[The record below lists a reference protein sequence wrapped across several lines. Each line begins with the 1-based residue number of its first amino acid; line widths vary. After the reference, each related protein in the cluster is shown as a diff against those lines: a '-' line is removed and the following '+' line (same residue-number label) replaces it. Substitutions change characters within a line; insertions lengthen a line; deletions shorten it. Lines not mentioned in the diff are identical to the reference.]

1 MTDLIRILIAD
12 DHMVV
17 RRGLCSLLIPRNG
30 MQVIGEAS
38 DGVEAVELAH
48 SLQPDVILM
57 DILMPRLDG
66 PEAIIEIKKENPDA
80 RVLVLTSFGEDARV
94 SAAIRAGAL
103 GYLLKDTSPDE
114 LFHAIREVAQGNL
127 SLPPQVAMKLM
138 QDLQKPK
145 ADRLPP
151 EKALTEREL
160 DVLRGIAQGL
170 SNQEIGRQLM
180 ISQATVRSHVSS
192 LLSKLGLTNRTQ
204 AALYAVQAGLLD
216 GVKQGTLDARSEKSI
231 Y

>member
-1 MTDLIRILIAD
+1 MTDLLRILIAD

-30 MQVIGEAS
+30 MEVIGEAA
-38 DGVEAVELAH
+38 DGVEAVELAR

-57 DILMPRLDG
+57 DMVMPHLDG
-66 PEAIIEIKKENPDA
+66 PEAVVEIKKENPEA
-80 RVLVLTSFGEDARV
+80 RILILTSFGEDARV

-103 GYLLKDTSPDE
+103 GYLLKDSSPDE

-145 ADRLPP
+145 RDRLAP
-151 EKALTEREL
+151 ETALTQREL

-170 SNQEIGRQLM
+170 SNQDIAGQLM

-204 AALYAVQAGLLD
+204 AALYAVEAGLLER
-216 GVKQGTLDARSEKSI
+216 GKEETLNGQNE
-231 Y
+231 

>member
-30 MQVIGEAS
+30 MEVIGEAA
-38 DGVEAVELAH
+38 DGVEAVELAR

-57 DILMPRLDG
+57 DMVMPHLDG
-66 PEAIIEIKKENPDA
+66 PEAVVEIKKENPEA
-80 RVLVLTSFGEDARV
+80 RILILTSFGEDARV

-103 GYLLKDTSPDE
+103 GYLLKDSSPDE

-145 ADRLPP
+145 RDRLPP
-151 EKALTEREL
+151 ETALTQREL

-170 SNQEIGRQLM
+170 SNQDIAGQLM

-204 AALYAVQAGLLD
+204 AALYAVEAGLLER
-216 GVKQGTLDARSEKSI
+216 GKEGTLNGQNE
-231 Y
+231 

>member
-1 MTDLIRILIAD
+1 MADLIRILIAD

-30 MQVIGEAS
+30 MEVIGEAM

-57 DILMPRLDG
+57 DMVMPRLNG
-66 PEAIIEIKKENPDA
+66 PEAILEIKKENPDA
-80 RVLVLTSFGEDARV
+80 RVLILTSFGEEARV

-103 GYLLKDTSPDE
+103 GYLLKDSSPDE

-127 SLPPQVAMKLM
+127 SLPPQVAIKLM

-145 ADRLPP
+145 GDRLPP
-151 EKALTEREL
+151 ETALTGREL
-160 DVLRGIAQGL
+160 DVLVGIAEGL
-170 SNQEIGRQLM
+170 SNQEIAEQLM
-180 ISQATVRSHVSS
+180 ISLTTVRSHVSS

-204 AALYAVQAGLLD
+204 AAVYAVEAGLLD
-216 GVKQGTLDARSEKSI
+216 QRK
-231 Y
+231 

>member
-1 MTDLIRILIAD
+1 MSQLIRILVAD

-30 MQVIGEAS
+30 MEVVGEAR
-38 DGVEAVELAH
+38 DGVEAIELAH

-57 DILMPRLDG
+57 DMVMPRLNG
-66 PEAIIEIKKENPDA
+66 PEAIVEIKKENPDA
-80 RVLVLTSFGEDARV
+80 RILVLTSFGEDARV

-103 GYLLKDTSPDE
+103 GYLLKDSSPDE

-145 ADRLPP
+145 LDRLSP
-151 EKALTEREL
+151 ETALTEREL
-160 DVLRGIAQGL
+160 DVLREIGRGL

-180 ISQATVRSHVSS
+180 ISEATVRSHVSS
-192 LLSKLGLTNRTQ
+192 LLSKLGVTNRTQ
-204 AALYAVQAGLLD
+204 AALYAVEAGLLD
-216 GVKQGTLDARSEKSI
+216 RGKEGS
-231 Y
+231 

>member
-1 MTDLIRILIAD
+1 MADLIRILIAD

-30 MQVIGEAS
+30 MEVIGEAM

-57 DILMPRLDG
+57 DMVMPRLNG
-66 PEAIIEIKKENPDA
+66 PEAIVEIKKENPDA
-80 RVLVLTSFGEDARV
+80 RVLILTSFGEEARV

-103 GYLLKDTSPDE
+103 GYLLKDSSPDE

-127 SLPPQVAMKLM
+127 SLPPQVAIKLM

-145 ADRLPP
+145 GDRLPP
-151 EKALTEREL
+151 ETALTGREL
-160 DVLRGIAQGL
+160 DVLVGIAEGL
-170 SNQEIGRQLM
+170 SNQEIAEQLM
-180 ISQATVRSHVSS
+180 ISLTTVRSHVSS

-204 AALYAVQAGLLD
+204 AAVYAVEAGLLD
-216 GVKQGTLDARSEKSI
+216 QGKLETLNGRSE
-231 Y
+231 

>member
-1 MTDLIRILIAD
+1 MADLIRILIAD

-17 RRGLCSLLIPRNG
+17 RRGLCSLLIARNG
-30 MQVIGEAS
+30 MEVIGEAM

-57 DILMPRLDG
+57 DMVMPRLNG
-66 PEAIIEIKKENPDA
+66 PEAIVEIKKENPDA
-80 RVLVLTSFGEDARV
+80 RVLILTSFGEEARV

-103 GYLLKDTSPDE
+103 GYLLKDSSPDE

-127 SLPPQVAMKLM
+127 SLPPQVAIKLM

-145 ADRLPP
+145 GDRLPP
-151 EKALTEREL
+151 ETALTGREL
-160 DVLRGIAQGL
+160 DVLVGIAEGL
-170 SNQEIGRQLM
+170 SNQEIAEQLM
-180 ISQATVRSHVSS
+180 ISLATVRSHVSS

-204 AALYAVQAGLLD
+204 AAVYAVEAGLLD
-216 GVKQGTLDARSEKSI
+216 QRK
-231 Y
+231 

>member
-1 MTDLIRILIAD
+1 MADLIRILIAD

-30 MQVIGEAS
+30 MEVIGEAM

-57 DILMPRLDG
+57 DMVMPRLNG
-66 PEAIIEIKKENPDA
+66 PEAIVEIKKENPEA
-80 RVLVLTSFGEDARV
+80 RVLILTSFGEEARV

-103 GYLLKDTSPDE
+103 GYLLKDSSPDE

-127 SLPPQVAMKLM
+127 SLPPQVAIKLM

-145 ADRLPP
+145 GDRLPP
-151 EKALTEREL
+151 ETALTGREL
-160 DVLRGIAQGL
+160 DVLVGIAQGL
-170 SNQEIGRQLM
+170 SNQEIAEQLM
-180 ISQATVRSHVSS
+180 ISLTTVRSHVSS

-204 AALYAVQAGLLD
+204 AAVYAVEAGLLD
-216 GVKQGTLDARSEKSI
+216 QGKLETLNGRSE
-231 Y
+231 

>member
-1 MTDLIRILIAD
+1 MADLIRILIAD

-30 MQVIGEAS
+30 MEVIGEAM

-57 DILMPRLDG
+57 DMVMPRLNG
-66 PEAIIEIKKENPDA
+66 PEAILEIKKENPDA
-80 RVLVLTSFGEDARV
+80 RVLILTSFGEEARV

-103 GYLLKDTSPDE
+103 GYLLKDSSPDE

-127 SLPPQVAMKLM
+127 SLPPQVAIKLM

-145 ADRLPP
+145 GDRLPP
-151 EKALTEREL
+151 ETALTGREL
-160 DVLRGIAQGL
+160 DVLVGIAEGL
-170 SNQEIGRQLM
+170 SNQEIAEQLM
-180 ISQATVRSHVSS
+180 ISLTTVRSHVSS

-204 AALYAVQAGLLD
+204 AAVYAVEAGLLD
-216 GVKQGTLDARSEKSI
+216 QGKLETLNGRSE
-231 Y
+231 

>member
-1 MTDLIRILIAD
+1 MADLIRILIAD

-30 MQVIGEAS
+30 MEVIGEAM

-57 DILMPRLDG
+57 DMVMPRLNG
-66 PEAIIEIKKENPDA
+66 PEAIVEIKKENPEA
-80 RVLVLTSFGEDARV
+80 RVLILTSFGEEARV

-103 GYLLKDTSPDE
+103 GYLLKDSSPDE

-127 SLPPQVAMKLM
+127 SLPPQVAIKLM

-145 ADRLPP
+145 GDRLPP
-151 EKALTEREL
+151 ETALTGREL
-160 DVLRGIAQGL
+160 DVLVGIAEGL
-170 SNQEIGRQLM
+170 SNQEIAEQLM
-180 ISQATVRSHVSS
+180 ISLTTVRSHVSS

-204 AALYAVQAGLLD
+204 AAVYAVEAGLLD
-216 GVKQGTLDARSEKSI
+216 QGKLETLNGRSE
-231 Y
+231 

>member
-1 MTDLIRILIAD
+1 MINILIAD
-12 DHMVV
+12 DHIVV

-30 MQVIGEAS
+30 MEVVGEAA

-57 DILMPRLDG
+57 DMLLPRLNG
-66 PEAIIEIKKENPDA
+66 PEAIVEIKKENPEA
-80 RVLVLTSFGEDARV
+80 RILILTSFGEDARV

-103 GYLLKDTSPDE
+103 GYLLKDSSPDE

-145 ADRLPP
+145 RDRLPP
-151 EKALTEREL
+151 ETALTQREL

-170 SNQEIGRQLM
+170 SNQDIAGQLM

-204 AALYAVQAGLLD
+204 AALYAVEAGLL
-216 GVKQGTLDARSEKSI
+216 GRGEEETLNGQNG
-231 Y
+231 

>member
-1 MTDLIRILIAD
+1 MADLIRILIAD

-30 MQVIGEAS
+30 MEVIGES
-38 DGVEAVELAH
+38 MDGVEAVELAH

-57 DILMPRLDG
+57 DMVMPRLNG
-66 PEAIIEIKKENPDA
+66 PEAIVEIKKENPDA
-80 RVLVLTSFGEDARV
+80 RVLILTSFGEEARV

-103 GYLLKDTSPDE
+103 GYLLKDSSPDE

-127 SLPPQVAMKLM
+127 SLPPQVAIKLM

-145 ADRLPP
+145 GDRLPP
-151 EKALTEREL
+151 ETALTGREL
-160 DVLRGIAQGL
+160 DVLVGIAEGL
-170 SNQEIGRQLM
+170 SNQEIAEQLM
-180 ISQATVRSHVSS
+180 ISLTTVRSHVSS

-204 AALYAVQAGLLD
+204 AAVYAVEAGLLD
-216 GVKQGTLDARSEKSI
+216 QRK
-231 Y
+231 

>member
-1 MTDLIRILIAD
+1 MSELIRVLVAD

-30 MQVIGEAS
+30 MEVVGEAK
-38 DGVEAVELAH
+38 DGVEAVELAR

-57 DILMPRLDG
+57 DMVMPRLNG
-66 PEAIIEIKKENPDA
+66 PEATVAIKKENPAA
-80 RVLVLTSFGEDARV
+80 RILILTSFGEDAHV

-103 GYLLKDTSPDE
+103 GYLLNDSSPDE

-145 ADRLPP
+145 EDRLPP
-151 EKALTEREL
+151 ETTLTEREL

-170 SNQEIGRQLM
+170 SNQEIGHQLV
-180 ISQATVRSHVSS
+180 ISEATVRSHVSS
-192 LLSKLGLTNRTQ
+192 LLSKLGVTNRTQ
-204 AALYAVQAGLLD
+204 AALYAVEAGLLD
-216 GVKQGTLDARSEKSI
+216 RRKEGP
-231 Y
+231 